1 MQAALIRS
9 AAGGRGARQLRILR
23 VWRGCHRFWF
33 SPEKTLAQGHGNFVF
48 YESGEA
54 WRGESLLFGFEKA
67 GSQPGR
73 GGWVLGAGC
82 WGWGGVPA
90 EELGRRTK
98 IALHLDESS
107 TEIDRVRNSDTASP
121 VEARR

>member
-23 VWRGCHRFWF
+23 VWRGCHRFWL

-73 GGWVLGAGC
+73 GGWVLGAG
-82 WGWGGVPA
+82 GWGVGVGVGWGA
-90 EELGRRTK
+90 GRRVGTPDK
-98 IALHLDESS
+98 N
-107 TEIDRVRNSDTASP
+107 RTAP
-121 VEARR
+121 GRKFDGN